1 MSTDLHPRTTS
12 AEAQVLLSC
21 EQLVVGYK
29 GQGLLPPVD
38 VNIRRGRL
46 LAILGRNGS
55 GKSTFSKTLLGFLPP
70 VSGKVR
76 RADPPPRL
84 AFMAQAATIDPLVPL
99 RAREVVASGTL
110 SGWSFLR
117 RQPRVRGAVDGAL
130 AAADATALSGSFVRD
145 LSEGQRQRVLL
156 ARLLAAR
163 ADVVF
168 LDEPTAAMDA
178 VAEQR
183 ALALLKQ
190 WSHTNGMAVV
200 LITHMLGLA
209 RRHADEVLYLDRDDG
224 IALCAPPSTV
234 FQHPT
239 FRRQFGEI
247 D

>member
-1 MSTDLHPRTTS
+1 MSTDS
-12 AEAQVLLSC
+12 SQALLSC

-29 GQGLLPPVD
+29 GEGLLPPID
-38 VNIRRGRL
+38 LTIRRGHL
-46 LAILGRNGS
+46 LAVLGRNGS
-55 GKSTFSKTLLGFLPP
+55 GKSTFSKTLLGFVPEI
-70 VSGKVR
+70 SGRIVHP
-76 RADPPPRL
+76 DPPPRM
-84 AFMAQAATIDPLVPL
+84 AFMAQAATIDPLVPV
-99 RAREVVASGTL
+99 RAREVVAAGTL

-117 RQPRVRGAVDGAL
+117 RQAGVAAAVDAALGAV
-130 AAADATALSGSFVRD
+130 DATALGDSFVRD

-156 ARLLAAR
+156 ARILAAR

-190 WSHTNGMAVV
+190 WSRSNGTAVI

-224 IALCAPPSTV
+224 IALCAPPATV
-234 FQHPT
+234 FEHPT
-239 FRRQFGEI
+239 FRRQFGEV
-247 D
+247 DEND